1 MPDLVEQV
9 TRKLVDLSLMLV
21 TAESCTGGLIA
32 AAITSRPG
40 SSAVFERGFV
50 TYSDESKTELL
61 DVPKDVLREHGA
73 VSART
78 AIAMA
83 RGALN
88 NSRADV
94 SVSVT
99 GIAGPDGGSAE
110 KPVGLVYIGYG
121 FRQEDL
127 VECSEH
133 RFEGDRESVR
143 RQSVDAAFRHLIK
156 FLDKLA

>member
-1 MPDLVEQV
+1 MSDLVEQV
-9 TRKLVDLSLMLV
+9 SRKLVDLSLMLV
-21 TAESCTGGLIA
+21 TAESCTGGMVA

-40 SSAVFERGFV
+40 SSALFERGFV
-50 TYSDESKTELL
+50 TYSNESKTELL
-61 DVPKDVLREHGA
+61 GIPPDVLREHGA

-99 GIAGPDGGSAE
+99 GIAGPGGGSTE

-133 RFEGDRESVR
+133 RFEGDRDSIR
-143 RQSVDAAFRHLIK
+143 RQSVEAALKHLLK
-156 FLDKLA
+156 FIDSLA

>member
-1 MPDLVEQV
+1 SLGLSHIWTKRSVADSASWLMILPPLFMLDSVFGDCVMPDLVEQV
-9 TRKLVDLSLMLV
+9 SRKLIDLSLMLV

-32 AAITSRPG
+32 AAITNRPG

-50 TYSDESKTELL
+50 TYSNESKTELL
-61 DVPKDVLREHGA
+61 SVSADVLREHGA

-94 SVSVT
+94 S
-99 GIAGPDGGSAE
+99 
-110 KPVGLVYIGYG
+110 
-121 FRQEDL
+121 
-127 VECSEH
+127 
-133 RFEGDRESVR
+133 
-143 RQSVDAAFRHLIK
+143 
-156 FLDKLA
+156 